1 VRYEPWEVVVEV
13 EDDGYG
19 PEAAADGLSH
29 LGGGHG
35 LVGMR
40 ERVRLYGG
48 ELWTGRR
55 EGGGF
60 EIRARIPLVA
70 DTEMELV

>member
-1 VRYEPWEVVVEV
+1 VRWSAEALELTVA
-13 EDDGYG
+13 DRGAGG
-19 PEAAADGLSH
+19 PASEART
-29 LGGGHG
+29 GGGHG

-55 EGGGF
+55 AGGGF
-60 EIRARIPLVA
+60 EVRARIPLVA